1 MNAQWKAWLD
11 QLRGL
16 PHGQVGVALGELLML
31 SEVIAGAL
39 AAEDAAAFRAEV
51 PAAVKARLDRF
62 QVAGQRPGMR
72 ERWVE
77 PDLLP
82 TLDLLARW
90 MSRARGTDA
99 EGHLARILFDDLDA
113 ACASEG
119 WFGID
124 RIELG
129 VTRFDPKRHRAVE
142 RTEGPEDTVVA
153 VLRPGRTDPAEGWC
167 RDLAEVAV
175 GGDPS

>member
-16 PHGQVGVALGELLML
+16 PHGEVGVALGELLML
-31 SEVIAGAL
+31 SEVIAKAL
-39 AAEDAAAFRAEV
+39 PDEDGAAFRAEV
-51 PAAVKARLDRF
+51 PSAVKARLDRF
-62 QVAGQRPGMR
+62 QVAGQRPGIR

-90 MSRARGTDA
+90 LTRARGTDA
-99 EGHLARILFDDLDA
+99 EVHLARILFDDLDA

-124 RIELG
+124 RLELG
-129 VTRFDPKRHRAVE
+129 VTPFAPTRHRAVE
-142 RTEGPEDTVVA
+142 RTEGPENTVVTL
-153 VLRPGRTDPAEGWC
+153 LRPGRTDPAEGWC
-167 RDLAEVAV
+167 KVLAEVGV
-175 GGDPS
+175 GGDS